1 MLRNTFF
8 LNNGTSGDFA
18 FWIIKRIA
26 QCLRIHRW
34 VNGTET
40 SPEYFPSLEGE
51 LPDDFAFLLNFKNL
65 INRNGFNIQAFNEV
79 YGRSKILR
87 LINLIEEPVVAQV
100 LWDDYR
106 RTFPEDKRV
115 FNQSLEKKIQKL
127 QHQLDELKQ

>member
-1 MLRNTFF
+1 M
-8 LNNGTSGDFA
+8 
-18 FWIIKRIA
+18 
-26 QCLRIHRW
+26 
-34 VNGTET
+34 
-40 SPEYFPSLEGE
+40 
-51 LPDDFAFLLNFKNL
+51 